1 MKTNQLFSW
10 FFNHEGLSSMLVQ
23 NFLTQKTKNIIFT
36 LVILLLIASNL
47 ATLLSWRVH
56 ESMHNMISQTVSF
69 FSTEMAKKV
78 LLSSPSVQLQI
89 RVESHSKIMTQK
101 LQNDLQEMK
110 DKEQKLRKKL
120 ATNGS
125 KAKSA
130 VQLIEKRIQRNLR
143 RNVIAL
149 SSEGIPTISLGV
161 SAVVTTMDIY
171 DACETM
177 KDFNDVLLAMEQA
190 PVTTDVCSF
199 TIPTTDSLKAMFNT
213 NWMSNFNPFKN

>member
-149 SSEGIPTISLGV
+149 SSEGIPAISLGV

>member
-110 DKEQKLRKKL
+110 DTEQKLRKKL

-149 SSEGIPTISLGV
+149 SSEGIPAISLGV